1 MDLVHQGVSGG
12 FAALSSFM
20 LAQDGKAALFC
31 AFPYRSG
38 GASRHAFLSFV
49 PPSLAG
55 MARGRVS
62 MQRSA
67 VYAAFEG
74 VVGDLQVDAL
84 EGLQPEVVA
93 AALAKLPGAKAV
105 ELE

>member
-1 MDLVHQGVSGG
+1 
-12 FAALSSFM
+12 
-20 LAQDGKAALFC
+20 
-31 AFPYRSG
+31 
-38 GASRHAFLSFV
+38 
-49 PPSLAG
+49 

-93 AALAKLPGAKAV
+93 AALAKLPGAKAI
-105 ELE
+105 ELNNH